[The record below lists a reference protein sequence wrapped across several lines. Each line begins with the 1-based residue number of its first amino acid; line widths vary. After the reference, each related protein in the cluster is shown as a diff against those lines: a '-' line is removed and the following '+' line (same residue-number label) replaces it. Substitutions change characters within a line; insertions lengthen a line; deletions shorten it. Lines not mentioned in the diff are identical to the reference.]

1 MGLDWGSLE
10 SQLSHLLGLL
20 SQVQASLSD
29 PMCRE
34 DGSLER
40 QLYILQDSTSSLT
53 ENRTSFTAVCC
64 LESDLQWLEFVCKFI
79 PKLTTVTRGMSR
91 SNWSR
96 LHDSAGPGDKD
107 EVSTC
112 RSKWNEMEKMGN
124 SSEGEENN
132 QSSIAPRGRSN
143 SKTSRTGE

>member
-34 DGSLER
+34 DGSLEC

-96 LHDSAGPGDKD
+96 LHDSSGPGDKD

-124 SSEGEENN
+124 SSEGGRK
-132 QSSIAPRGRSN
+132 QSEFYCPERKKQFKN
-143 SKTSRTGE
+143 K